1 LNEILME
8 SIAKSAL
15 SALIAYS
22 THYGVAKVYDA
33 VCVPDGFWGY
43 VRGLI
48 SMGSPICQ
56 AGVQIIT
63 HTQVSYSSILMMGI
77 TRTLVDMILPGVVLS
92 EPIGK

>member
-1 LNEILME
+1 ME

-43 VRGLI
+43 VQGLI
-48 SMGSPICQ
+48 SMGSPVCQ

-77 TRTLVDMILPGVVLS
+77 TRTLVDMVLPGAV
-92 EPIGK
+92 GK

>member
-1 LNEILME
+1 LNEILNALMAME

-22 THYGVAKVYDA
+22 THYGVAKIYNA
-33 VCVPDGFWGY
+33 ACIPSGFWGY
-43 VRGLI
+43 LQGLI
-48 SMGSPICQ
+48 SMGSPVCQ

-77 TRTLVDMILPGVVLS
+77 TRTLVDMVLPGVV
-92 EPIGK
+92 GK